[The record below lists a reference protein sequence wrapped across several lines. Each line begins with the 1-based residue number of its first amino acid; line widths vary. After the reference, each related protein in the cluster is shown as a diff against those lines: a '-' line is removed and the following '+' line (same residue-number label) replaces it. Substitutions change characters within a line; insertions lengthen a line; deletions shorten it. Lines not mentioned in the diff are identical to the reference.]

1 MKKLLILM
9 MGMACTATTYAQF
22 YTITEG
28 TANTSNTA
36 NTLRLITEE
45 RSPESRASEV
55 DIDTETAGENKEGE
69 NLWVQRYL
77 SVSYPLDKI
86 EVTSPY
92 GTRRDP
98 MTGKGAQHQGLDLR
112 AHYVPV
118 YAMMPGKV
126 VKVGYENR
134 GGNYLKIQSG
144 DYTVTYCHLS
154 RTMVPEGMMVAAGAV
169 VAVSGNSGK
178 HTTAP
183 HLHVGVKYHGKAIN
197 PQVLLDFVRQTREE
211 VLQQITSHYASCAPP
226 SPHTRCPS

>member
-22 YTITEG
+22 YTITER
-28 TANTSNTA
+28 TANTMILT
-36 NTLRLITEE
+36 TEE
-45 RSPESRASEV
+45 QGPENLASEV
-55 DIDTETAGENKEGE
+55 DIDTVTAGKNKEGE
-69 NLWVQRYL
+69 SLWVQRYL

-86 EVTSPY
+86 VVTSPY
-92 GTRRDP
+92 GARRDP
-98 MTGKGAQHQGLDLR
+98 MTGKGAQHQGMDLR

-134 GGNYLKIQSG
+134 GGNYLKMQSG

-154 RTMVPEGMMVAAGAV
+154 QTMVSEGAMVAAGAV

-197 PQVLLDFVRQTREE
+197 PQVLLDFVRHTREE
-211 VLQQITSHYASCAPP
+211 VLQQVTSHYASCAPP